1 MSHKQADRKPVISV
15 IIPAY
20 QAEQY
25 LKQAAESV
33 FMQTCKEPVELLI
46 IDDCSTD
53 LTRQVAEEIQEI
65 YSHVRYLHQESRQ
78 GVAAARNRG
87 LEEAR
92 GKYVAFLDADDW
104 WTKDKLKLQ
113 MACIARTKAV
123 LCYTGREL
131 VNPDGSPTGRVIHA
145 PKRVTYRE
153 LLRTNV
159 IPCSSVVMRTDIA
172 REFQFL
178 HDEYHE
184 DYLLWLRALRKY
196 GAAYGI
202 DVPALKCRL
211 SEGGKSRNKRKSAA
225 MQYGSY
231 RCLGYGRLRSLY
243 YMIFYTLNG
252 FRKYMSFKK
261 REILHWEGSSKT

>member
-1 MSHKQADRKPVISV
+1 MKKKIDCKPVISV

-20 QAEQY
+20 QAGPY
-25 LKQAAESV
+25 LKQAADSV
-33 FMQTCKEPVELLI
+33 FMQTCKEPVELLV

-53 LTRQVAEEIQEI
+53 DTSQVVREIQET
-65 YSHVRYLHQESRQ
+65 YRCVRYLRQESRQ

-87 LEEAR
+87 LKEAK
-92 GKYVAFLDADDW
+92 GEYVAFLDADDW
-104 WTKDKLKLQ
+104 WSKDKLELQ

-131 VNPDGSPTGRVIHA
+131 VNPDGSPTGKVVHA
-145 PKRVTYRE
+145 PKQVTYQE
-153 LLRTNV
+153 LLHTNV
-159 IPCSSVVMRTDIA
+159 IPCGSVVMRTDIA

-184 DYLLWLRALRKY
+184 DYLLWLRTLRKY
-196 GAAYGI
+196 GAAYGV

-211 SEGGKSRNKRKSAA
+211 SEGGKSRNKRKSAV

-243 YMIFYTLNG
+243 YMIFYTWNG
-252 FRKYMSFKK
+252 FRKYIFP
-261 REILHWEGSSKT
+261 RA